1 MKRLIDS
8 ATWRL
13 LFWLIL
19 FGLILIGAFA
29 YLVQTEVRQSLIN
42 DQMEIMREHAKQYA
56 IRLQANAG
64 AETRAAIEMSEIT
77 RGEQF
82 YLIASNGAYLAHSNP
97 LKVGQSAS
105 QDFGFETIQV
115 MLSET
120 TTTIYDTQSGQI
132 IGTYRATLRDPLA
145 VASAPIADKVA
156 AINALPNTI
165 LAQVLGA
172 FLVTALGFWAAV
184 TYNVGMP
191 LAKLKAAANQL
202 AAGAWNAEETS
213 TGLHGD
219 VADIFRSFE
228 QIAETMKHTR
238 ASGADEL
245 AEERLQM
252 FERRSALL
260 KAVADVG
267 KAITSFRSVDELLE
281 KTVYLINENFGFYHA
296 GIFLLDEHKEYAVLK
311 AANSEGGKTMLARK
325 HQLKV
330 GGASIV
336 GYVTQNL
343 KARIA
348 LDVGKDAVYFDNP
361 DLPQTRSEMALPLV
375 VGGQALGALDVQST
389 ESRAFAEDDIA
400 TLQILAEQIAV
411 ALQNANLLNETEKA
425 LDAARAIY
433 GDMSREAWNKIL
445 RNQQQIDFL
454 ATEPGVVSVPP
465 EAADL
470 SLVKALESG
479 DVLIGSDNLSISVPI
494 KIRGQA
500 IGAIRLKKS
509 EISEAWSPDE
519 TNLAIALADQLSGAL
534 ESARLYKE
542 SQQRAA
548 REALVSDIAARISAI
563 SRTEA
568 ILRET
573 VQELGQTVGNAAVTF
588 QLLEEFSPQK
598 PSSLSEHELPHEAK
612 L

>member
-1 MKRLIDS
+1 MKGLTHS

-13 LFWLIL
+13 MFWLIL
-19 FGLILIGAFA
+19 FGLILVTAFT
-29 YLVQTEVRQSLIN
+29 YLIQTQVRQSLIN
-42 DQMEIMREHAKQYA
+42 NQMEIMREHAKQYA
-56 IRLQANAG
+56 VRVQANAG
-64 AETRAAIEMSEIT
+64 AETRAAIEMSELT

-82 YLIASNGAYLAHSNP
+82 YLIGSNGAYLAHSSP

-105 QDFGFETIQV
+105 LDFGFQAVQT

-120 TTTIYDTQSGQI
+120 TTTIYDEQGGQI

-145 VASAPIADKVA
+145 VASAPIAEKAA
-156 AINALPNTI
+156 AINALPNT
-165 LAQVLGA
+165 LSAQVFGA
-172 FLVTALGFWAAV
+172 FILMAFGFWAAV
-184 TYNVGMP
+184 TYNVGVP
-191 LAKLKAAANQL
+191 LSKLKEASHQL
-202 AAGAWNAEETS
+202 AAGAWNAEEEL
-213 TGLHGD
+213 TGLYGD
-219 VADIFRSFE
+219 AAFILNNFRLISKR
-228 QIAETMKHTR
+228 MKYART
-238 ASGADEL
+238 GGDESS
-245 AEERLQM
+245 EERLLA

-267 KAITSFRSVDELLE
+267 KAITSFRNVEELLE
-281 KTVYLINENFGFYHA
+281 KTVHLINENFGFYHA

-311 AANSEGGKTMLARK
+311 AANSEGGKVMLARK

-336 GYVTQNL
+336 GYVTENL

-389 ESRAFAEDDIA
+389 EASAFAEDDIA

-411 ALQNANLLNETEKA
+411 ALQNTNLLNETEKA
-425 LDAARAIY
+425 LDAARATY

-445 RNQQQIDFL
+445 RSQQQINFL
-454 ATEPGVVSVPP
+454 AAEPGVIALPP
-465 EAADL
+465 EAVDA
-470 SLVKALESG
+470 SITQAFESG

-500 IGAIRLKKS
+500 IGAIRLKKP
-509 EISEAWSPDE
+509 EIAEAWSQDE

-548 REALVSDIAARISAI
+548 RETLVSDIAARISAI
-563 SRTEA
+563 SRTDS

-573 VQELGQTVGNAAVTF
+573 VQELGQTLGNASVTF
-588 QLLEEFSPQK
+588 QLLEDFSAQK
-598 PSSLSEHELPHEAK
+598 PSNLSEHEAQE
-612 L
+612 